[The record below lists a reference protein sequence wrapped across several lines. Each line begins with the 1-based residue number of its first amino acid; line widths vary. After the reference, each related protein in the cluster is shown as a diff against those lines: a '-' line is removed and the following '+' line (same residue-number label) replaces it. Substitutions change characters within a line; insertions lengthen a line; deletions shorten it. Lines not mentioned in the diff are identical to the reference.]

1 MMTALDLVGL
11 APFALL
17 GLDERRRVNAANPE
31 AQAFLGHSERAMYRK
46 PLSEILFHDS
56 PIFDLIDKA
65 QALNGDVSAHGIPL
79 SGPSLRKQRVLD
91 LRLRPLAD
99 GSIVIGMTEAN
110 DAAVVNNN
118 PAGVAAFGRILGH
131 EVKNPLAG
139 ISGAAQ
145 LLSRKARDDQSA
157 MIDII
162 LSETRRI
169 ERLVSRLS
177 AFELFSSPAKETL
190 NIHELLDRVIA
201 AEEAAHRGKI
211 SIVRLYDPSLPDI
224 EADQD
229 HLHEAIQNILRNA
242 VEATLAHTQSPQ
254 IQVETAFETS
264 FAIAGKNGSERL
276 GRAIRVTIEDNG
288 PGVPPE
294 KKARMFDMFMSS
306 KSGGRGLGLS
316 VVNEIIAA
324 HRGRIKVDSK
334 PGLTRFSLFLPL
346 PRTKKS

>member
-1 MMTALDLVGL
+1 MMSALDLIGL
-11 APFALL
+11 APFAVL
-17 GLDERRRVNAANPE
+17 GLDERRRVTAANPE
-31 AQAFLGHSERAMYRK
+31 AQSFLGHSERAMYRK

-56 PIFDLIDKA
+56 PVFGLIDKA
-65 QALNGDVSAHGIPL
+65 MALQGDVSAPAIPVN
-79 SGPSLRKQRVLD
+79 GPTLGRQRVLD
-91 LRLRPLAD
+91 LRIRPLHD
-99 GSIVIGMTEAN
+99 GGIVIGMTEA
-110 DAAVVNNN
+110 AQSEVVNNN

-145 LLSRKARDDQSA
+145 LLSRSARDDQSA
-157 MIDII
+157 MIEII
-162 LSETRRI
+162 QSETRRI

-177 AFELFSSPAKETL
+177 AFELFSAPAKEPL
-190 NIHELLDRVIA
+190 NIHQLLDRVIA

-211 SIVRLYDPSLPDI
+211 SIVRLYDPSLPEI

-264 FAIAGKNGSERL
+264 FAIVRSDGAERL

-316 VVNEIIAA
+316 VVNEIVSA
-324 HRGRIKVDSK
+324 HNGRIKVDSK
-334 PGLTRFSLFLPL
+334 PGLTRFSIFLPL
-346 PRTKKS
+346 PRTKKK

>member
-1 MMTALDLVGL
+1 MTALDLIGL

-17 GLDERRRVNAANPE
+17 GLDERRRVTAANPE
-31 AQAFLGHSERAMYRK
+31 AQSFLGHSERAMYRK

-56 PIFDLIDKA
+56 PVFGLIDKA
-65 QALNGDVSAHGIPL
+65 IALQGDVSAPAIPV
-79 SGPSLRKQRVLD
+79 SGPSLGGQRVLD
-91 LRLRPLAD
+91 LRLRPLDD
-99 GSIVIGMTEAN
+99 GGSVIGMTEASESSL
-110 DAAVVNNN
+110 VNNN

-145 LLSRKARDDQSA
+145 LLSRSARDDQSA
-157 MIDII
+157 MIEII
-162 LSETRRI
+162 QSETRRI

-177 AFELFSSPAKETL
+177 AFELFSAPVKEPL
-190 NIHELLDRVIA
+190 NIHQLLDRVIA

-211 SIVRLYDPSLPDI
+211 SIVRLYDPSLPEI
-224 EADQD
+224 EAAQD
-229 HLHEAIQNILRNA
+229 HLHEAVQNILRNA

-264 FAIAGKNGSERL
+264 FAIVRRDGSERA

-316 VVNEIIAA
+316 VVNEIVSA
-324 HRGRIKVDSK
+324 HSGRIKVDSK

-346 PRTKKS
+346 PRTKKR

>member
-1 MMTALDLVGL
+1 MMTSLDLVGL

-17 GLDERRRVNAANPE
+17 GLDERRRISAANPE
-31 AQAFLGHSERAMYRK
+31 AQSFLGHSERAMYRK

-56 PIFDLIDKA
+56 PVFGLIDKA
-65 QALNGDVSAHGIPL
+65 QSLQGDVTAHAVPIN
-79 SGPSLRKQRVLD
+79 GPSLRRQRVLD
-91 LRLRPLAD
+91 LRLRPLQD
-99 GSIVIGMTEAN
+99 GGMVIGMTEAN
-110 DAAVVNNN
+110 QTEVVNNN

-157 MIDII
+157 MIEII
-162 LSETRRI
+162 QSETRRI

-177 AFELFSSPAKETL
+177 AFELFSAPAKETL

-211 SIVRLYDPSLPDI
+211 SIVRLYDPSLPNI

-229 HLHEAIQNILRNA
+229 HLHEAVQNILRNA

-254 IQVETAFETS
+254 IQIETAFETS
-264 FAIAGKNGSERL
+264 FAIARKDGTARL
-276 GRAIRVTIEDNG
+276 GRAVRVTIEDNG
-288 PGVPPE
+288 PGIPPE

-316 VVNEIIAA
+316 VVNEIIGA
-324 HRGRIKVDSK
+324 HQGRIKVDSK
-334 PGLTRFSLFLPL
+334 PGLTRFSIFLPL